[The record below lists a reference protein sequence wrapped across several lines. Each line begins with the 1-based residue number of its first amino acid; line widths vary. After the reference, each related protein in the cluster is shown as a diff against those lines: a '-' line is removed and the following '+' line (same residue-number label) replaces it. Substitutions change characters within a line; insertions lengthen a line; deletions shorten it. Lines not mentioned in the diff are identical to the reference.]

1 MKRIVL
7 SLIGAALLSLIAA
20 TAGAGLCEK
29 CRDLM
34 YTQDIGKC
42 TACGG
47 ETTSGGFK
55 LCGKCSA
62 EQHKCQHCLTMLG
75 DSKERPADKDAGQP
89 GAPPAEKK
97 VKGVQ
102 LTDSDSGK
110 TVKVAVGKSLTIVL
124 EGNPTTGYQW
134 QIGKIDGAS
143 VREEGKPE
151 YVAKKRPAGM
161 VGVGGTFVF
170 RFKAVKPGKS
180 EIKLVYLRPWEKD
193 TPPAKSF
200 AVKIEAEP
208 K

>member
-20 TAGAGLCEK
+20 TAAAEFCDK

-55 LCGKCSA
+55 LCAKCSA
-62 EQHKCQHCLTMLG
+62 AQRKCQHCLAQLG
-75 DSKERPADKDAGQP
+75 GA
-89 GAPPAEKK
+89 GAPTDETATPPGKPSAGKRS
-97 VKGVQ
+97 KGIE
-102 LTDSDSGK
+102 LTDADNGK
-110 TVKVAVGKSLTIVL
+110 TIKVAAGKSLTIAL

-134 QIGKIDGAS
+134 QTGKIDGAS
-143 VREEGKPE
+143 VRAEGKPE
-151 YVAKKRPAGM
+151 YAAKKHPAGM
-161 VGVGGTFVF
+161 VGVGGSFVF

-200 AVKIEAEP
+200 VVTIEAVP